1 MKRRGMA
8 LGLAALMT
16 CTALFTTTANAEN
29 KGSDE
34 KETIKFTYWG
44 SGDEKK
50 AIEESVDKFME
61 ANPNIEVDL
70 MHIPSEDF
78 LTKLNAMIAA
88 GEAPDVSY
96 SASWKCQMGEDG
108 LIYNFYDLLDD
119 MGLSKDD
126 YLSTC
131 WWNWSPTESAGP
143 VQANVTTNLM
153 YNVDCFEEAGVDLP
167 PTKVEDA
174 WSWDEFVETAKTIKK
189 KTGKYGICSGVA
201 DDTNIFN
208 YWVRSH
214 GEQLFSDDNK
224 SLGYDDDQIL
234 VDYLDMWKD
243 LMDCDAEPDPD
254 EYTQIQSLGQEAG
267 PVVTGDA
274 AMLNEN
280 NNYASKMSSANP
292 NLKVTI
298 PPVSDINKKAI
309 WNKPSYMLCI
319 SEKSKVKKEAA
330 EFINWFINS
339 EESNDIMMAERGV
352 PSPQNIRDHLLD
364 SGKLNEKQQ
373 EMFEYADQVVEYTGD
388 TPDPDPM
395 GISEVSK
402 SLQDCAYSAF
412 YGNIT
417 TKEAAEKFRK
427 EANEILERNN

>member
-16 CTALFTTTANAEN
+16 CTALFTGCGGTGETASKDSESTETTAKADN
-29 KGSDE
+29 KDSDE

-61 ANPNIEVDL
+61 ANPNIEVNL

-174 WSWDEFVETAKTIKK
+174 WSWDEFVEMAQKLTLDTEGRNAADPDFDANNIKQYGVMFGTDWNVYMPFILSAGGGYLNESMDGLGLNDEKSAQILQNFADLINVYHVSPTAVQKNAMPSAATALAAKQTAMYIDGSWNHLDLMNSGCNWGVGVLPIDENYTTPDKIDFWASEELPARPEGFQDAIVKATYDHAVVATEINVKNFNEINTLVGSALEQVWSGK
-189 KTGKYGICSGVA
+189 KTAEEAMTEVKSQTDSLVEGTYSGE
-201 DDTNIFN
+201 
-208 YWVRSH
+208 RS
-214 GEQLFSDDNK
+214 
-224 SLGYDDDQIL
+224 
-234 VDYLDMWKD
+234 
-243 LMDCDAEPDPD
+243 
-254 EYTQIQSLGQEAG
+254 
-267 PVVTGDA
+267 
-274 AMLNEN
+274 
-280 NNYASKMSSANP
+280 
-292 NLKVTI
+292 
-298 PPVSDINKKAI
+298 
-309 WNKPSYMLCI
+309 
-319 SEKSKVKKEAA
+319 
-330 EFINWFINS
+330 
-339 EESNDIMMAERGV
+339 
-352 PSPQNIRDHLLD
+352 
-364 SGKLNEKQQ
+364 
-373 EMFEYADQVVEYTGD
+373 
-388 TPDPDPM
+388 
-395 GISEVSK
+395 
-402 SLQDCAYSAF
+402 
-412 YGNIT
+412 
-417 TKEAAEKFRK
+417 
-427 EANEILERNN
+427 

>member
-1 MKRRGMA
+1 MQK
-8 LGLAALMT
+8 
-16 CTALFTTTANAEN
+16 N

-153 YNVDCFEEAGVDLP
+153 YNVDCFEEAGVDL
-167 PTKVEDA
+167 
-174 WSWDEFVETAKTIKK
+174 
-189 KTGKYGICSGVA
+189 
-201 DDTNIFN
+201 
-208 YWVRSH
+208 RR
-214 GEQLFSDDNK
+214 L
-224 SLGYDDDQIL
+224 
-234 VDYLDMWKD
+234 
-243 LMDCDAEPDPD
+243 
-254 EYTQIQSLGQEAG
+254 
-267 PVVTGDA
+267 
-274 AMLNEN
+274 
-280 NNYASKMSSANP
+280 
-292 NLKVTI
+292 
-298 PPVSDINKKAI
+298 
-309 WNKPSYMLCI
+309 
-319 SEKSKVKKEAA
+319 
-330 EFINWFINS
+330 
-339 EESNDIMMAERGV
+339 R
-352 PSPQNIRDHLLD
+352 
-364 SGKLNEKQQ
+364 
-373 EMFEYADQVVEYTGD
+373 
-388 TPDPDPM
+388 
-395 GISEVSK
+395 
-402 SLQDCAYSAF
+402 
-412 YGNIT
+412 
-417 TKEAAEKFRK
+417 
-427 EANEILERNN
+427 